1 MNLHYEI
8 ICPDQL
14 RQERIAEMHA
24 LFEACYDCVPKSAF
38 DADLADKTHV
48 VLLLDETQRM
58 MGFST
63 QQIYQVETMHGPANI
78 LFSGDTVIA
87 PSCWGTQELVRGW
100 CELTARMLTEAGDTP
115 CYWFLI
121 SKGFR
126 TYLYLPL
133 FFRAYYPHPDGIGIN
148 LKPLLDRLAS
158 EKFLDAYDSTSGLI
172 RFPSSKGQLGDDLAE
187 IPDHRQDN
195 RDVKFF
201 LAQNPD
207 YANGVELACLA
218 PISLA
223 NTHGLGRR
231 ILTQS
236 LKRLT

>member
-8 ICPDQL
+8 TQPGL
-14 RQERIAEMHA
+14 LNWARIAEMHA
-24 LFEACYDCVPKSAF
+24 LFETCYDCVPKSAF
-38 DADLADKTHV
+38 DADLMDKTHV
-48 VLLLDETQRM
+48 VLLLDDVHHL

-63 QQIYQVETMHGPANI
+63 QQIYRTETADGPANI

-100 CELTARMLTEAGDTP
+100 CEVAAQMLSEAGDLP

-133 FFRAYYPHPDGIGIN
+133 FFKTYHPHPDRHGLD
-148 LKPLLDRLAS
+148 LKPLLNRLAC
-158 EKFLDAYDSTSGLI
+158 EKFSNAYDPATGLI
-172 RFPSSKGQLGDDLAE
+172 RFSSSKGQLGDGLSE
-187 IPDHRQDN
+187 VPDHRHQN
-195 RDVKFF
+195 RDVRFF
-201 LAQNPD
+201 LTQNPD

-218 PISLA
+218 PISLT

-236 LKRLT
+236 LKHLP